1 MKHLVFILVLFFVV
15 FNVLH
20 SQTIVYQEGFEGAT
34 PSVTT
39 SGTQP
44 WSVNTTLY
52 NTGTKSYSAHII
64 NPGDSSVLTTTS
76 FSTVGNTYVLLEFS
90 HICKIEFFD
99 AGEIYVSANNG
110 ASWTKLKEAHYLG
123 TGSFSSTTGNRFTS
137 TAYTSWLPGNS
148 SVPTNGWWQTE
159 IFDISAIA
167 SNTSQVM
174 VRFILR
180 DINNTTQ
187 FENWGWVVDDIKVTA
202 AISELIPPVITQ
214 LPPLY
219 GDTVYSA
226 GPFVINATITDVS
239 GIDTAYIVYT
249 VNAGTP
255 DTVGMVNTTG
265 NTYTGSIPTQSFNS
279 TICYKVVAVDGS
291 VSHNTGYSPS
301 AGCQSFFNK
310 QAMMGIYTIGGT
322 GADYASVTAAVTAL
336 NTFGVSGPVEFQIAP
351 GTYTGQINL
360 TAVTGMDAVNTVTFR
375 SANNDSTSVIIQY
388 TATGTA
394 DSWVVRLDGASHF
407 IFRHLTLKAPSITN
421 GRVVVPINGATYNLF
436 EGNRIIS
443 AGTSTNTT
451 ACVYDNNTLNHYNT
465 YRNNYMQ
472 GGYYGLYI
480 YGVDSTTWQKGTVIQ
495 GNEIVGTFSYPMY
508 IYYTD
513 STQITGN
520 YIHAGAGSFNYGIA
534 CYYINNQYRIVGNRV
549 AITATSSSACYG
561 IRDHYG
567 NHTSYN
573 PSPTGYGLIA
583 NNMVSISGGT
593 GTHNGLYAYCCN
605 GSEYYH
611 NSISVTGGST
621 SARCLYQY
629 NTASNTS
636 GQKFV
641 NNIFSN
647 TAGGYTAYFGAP
659 AQIIS
664 SDYNNYNGTASK
676 LAFWNGNAGTLAALQ
691 AASGKEVHSLNLQ
704 PPFASTHDLTLTN
717 TLLSGKGTYLALVPY
732 DINGTSRPP
741 VPTIGAHEIPLMPKD
756 VSVLNFVTPTP
767 QTVVAEADT
776 VPVMVTITNYGA
788 DTITSVDVF
797 YSVNGGIPMMGSFSG
812 QLLQLQTAS
821 VVLPAFISPAGNVSV
836 AAWTELQGDTN
847 LFNDTSYI
855 SYYGIPLHNA
865 RMKRIIPLA
874 SPCGLGLET
883 VTAVIE
889 NVGSATI
896 TGNYSI
902 SYRLDNN
909 STIITHTVTD
919 TIALND
925 SLLYSFP
932 TPVDLT
938 ASVDTTFKLYAWVKL
953 TGDNVQVNDTA
964 DIEIESL
971 TLPPPPAVTSP
982 VNIVYGGSATLN
994 ASSLDTI
1001 FWFDSDTASV
1011 AIGSGPVYQTPALFD
1026 TTTYYAASAFASE
1039 EPAVNNNI
1047 VTLFTGNTG
1056 QAGNMFDITA
1066 VNTLTVDS
1074 FDINCSVS
1082 GLIEVWYRPG
1092 SYVGFISTNA
1102 GWTKVGDYTVT
1113 TSGINNPTRLPL
1125 GGVTVPAGQ
1134 TYGFY
1139 ITYVSGIGIW
1149 YNDGTGTNEVYT
1161 NSDMT
1166 IEARHGGGYFNVTL
1180 TPRVWNGRVYYSV
1193 GGGWAIGCPSNKV
1206 PIQVNV
1212 SSPPPVDA
1220 GIEEI
1225 DNPKFSAI
1233 SGVPQEVRVKLK
1245 NYGTNTLTSANIT
1258 WSLNSV
1264 VQSTYQWTGSLA
1276 LGATQLV
1283 VLDTAIFQG
1292 GTYCIDSWTSLPNG
1306 VADTVHTNDTATS
1319 CFNACLAGVYTIGP
1333 PTTGNWHY
1341 NSFNQAITALQ
1352 TAGVCGHVIFDVQ
1365 PETYTEQLTIP
1376 EITGMNANN
1385 TVTFRSSTGDST
1397 QVILQYS
1404 ATGTADNWTVRLNGA
1419 DWFRFEKMTIWAN
1432 NPSYG
1437 RVVELTGGATYNR
1450 FENIRIISAGSSTPT
1465 TACIYDYNTLNHYN
1479 TYINNYMEGG
1489 YYTIYIYGVSST
1501 SWQKG
1506 TVIQGNVIVGSY
1518 YYPILT
1524 YYTDS
1529 TQVIGNNIHSGV
1541 APYSYGIVC
1550 YYTNNAYRIIGN
1562 RVSIMATSSSA
1573 CYGLRDYYG
1582 NHYSYNPYPSG
1593 YGLVA
1598 NNMVS
1603 ITGGTGSHY
1612 GFDAYSCNGSE
1623 YYHNTI
1629 SITGG
1634 STAGRCLNQY
1644 NTAANTLGQTYKNNI
1659 FSNSGGGYAAYFATP
1674 ASVTATDYNNFYS
1687 TATNLAYWGANV
1699 GTLAALQAASGK
1711 ESHSH
1716 NINPPFISSHDL
1728 HLLSGV
1734 LSEKGTPIAAITV
1747 DIDGEPRASVPTI
1760 GADEVPFI
1768 PKDAGVTAIL
1778 SPGTNTN
1785 EGQVYPVQV
1794 IVTNFGTDTIY
1805 PNSMTIEYNINAGA
1819 TYTTTYTG
1827 VAIPSL
1833 GTDTLTLQSMTSPA
1847 GSSVICAKTVL
1858 PGDSNTF
1865 NDPFCKNFIGNPIND
1880 AMVSSIVGLEDA
1892 CNIGLDTISIW
1903 VRNLGVNAI
1912 NSPTPSTVSVS
1923 YRIKPTLPAV
1933 TQTFTPVVLSGDSVL
1948 FHFSTLADFTVTSVD
1963 DTFMVH
1969 AWVDLQGDNVK
1980 NNDTADTKVISLGIP
1995 PLPVVSDTTIPYATS
2010 VTLYAQ
2016 SQDPVFWF
2024 AQDTATVEMA
2034 TGASYTTPLLYTTTT
2049 YWVQAGSSSLVDSSL
2064 FVGTQS
2070 SDYQAALTR
2079 GYHFTAPVDMTIT
2092 ELMVPAT
2099 VTQGPQYIQ
2108 VVKFS
2113 GFPSTNASANQH
2125 TTLAYIANAPFGV
2138 PQAVNIPIQAGD
2150 EIGIIGATNSSGTT
2164 MSNSYGPAQVPST
2177 INGIPVTLTR
2187 LVYQS
2192 PLVSGQAPTS
2202 TISLESNASIAR
2214 VEMKYQ
2220 TGSAGCASTRV
2231 PVNVT
2236 VSNPQPC
2243 DVGVSAILY
2252 PVSALN
2258 LTSQETVMVRVK
2270 NYGTSS
2276 QNNIP
2281 VSYKIDN
2288 FAVVTETIAST
2299 IPSNDS
2305 VTYTFNAK
2313 ANLSIAGNTYQ
2324 IKAWTGLSCDNT
2336 PQNDTAWKS
2345 VTNLLPNY
2353 CISTATSALH
2363 EEITNVSIG
2372 TVFSHT
2378 SPAVGAMYTNHSTTV
2393 LPPIFSPG
2401 LTYPMSITSS
2411 FTPGASTQYACWV
2424 KAWVDFNR
2432 DGIFDP
2438 LTEEIFSQATTSSNT
2453 VTANIQIPFNAL
2465 NGNTMMRVV
2474 LNQTSTAS
2482 SVTPCNTYI
2491 YGETEDY
2498 MVTIAPQA
2506 VCDAGVIQIIS
2517 PASLSQAATP
2527 QPVWVKFMN
2536 FGSDP
2541 IAPGTLSIAY
2551 TLNSGTPVVVAYPPG
2566 LPSGGV
2572 DSIQMP
2578 DVTLPMGNNTLCAY
2592 TILACDTTQFNNEIC
2607 KGTYGQF
2614 YTTLPFFDDFES
2626 SNMWYKPATTQNWQ
2640 YGTPLA
2646 NIINSAYS
2654 GSKAWVTNLTGDYS
2668 NNADEYLYTPV
2679 FNFMG
2684 LGGNDT
2690 ISISFWH
2697 WCAMASGDYGRVQYS
2712 TNGGQSWINLGSVG
2726 DAFGTNWYNVFT
2738 GGQNYFSHTN
2748 SGWMYA
2754 AYKLDPNYFN
2764 AKPEVQFRFQFYSN
2778 TSATSNGW
2786 AIDNFRL
2793 LLPVVPNDVGVTAI
2807 LVPLNDTA
2815 AGIPVNV
2822 KILITNFGTNS
2833 QSLIPVEL
2841 RMNSSLVSAESWTG
2855 MILSNDTVQYTFTV
2869 PVIIPSTPYSLC
2881 VRTVLPNDA
2890 FSINDQTCR
2899 NFNSIPANIDVG
2911 IAHILSPLPD
2921 NTGRICFYEAA
2932 SHPWYAFPVTVSLK
2946 NYGVNNQTSIP
2957 ISYTF
2962 FNGGQV
2968 NNQTWTGTLA
2978 YGDSVVVLLNILF
2991 KPNLGAQKLCVET
3004 ELTGDSVFANDKAC
3018 MTYTGVTC
3026 IGIEDSD
3033 GEMFTLK
3040 QNIPNP
3046 AKGVTLIGYSVP
3058 QGGIVNFG
3066 LVNMVGQVM
3075 QTESYTVEAGS
3086 HQIEL
3091 DVTTLAA
3098 GVYYYFVEY
3107 EGRRLTRKMV
3117 VGR

>member
-1 MKHLVFILVLFFVV
+1 MKHFAVILALIVIASYA
-15 FNVLH
+15 LH

-34 PSVTT
+34 SSVTT

-76 FSTVGNTYVLLEFS
+76 FSTIGNTYVLLEFS

-110 ASWTKLKEAHYLG
+110 ASWTQLTENQYLG
-123 TGSFSSTTGNRFTS
+123 SGNFTAATSNKFSATS
-137 TAYTSWLPGNS
+137 YTSWLPGNS

-336 NTFGVSGPVEFQIAP
+336 TTSGVSGPVEFLIAP
-351 GTYTGQINL
+351 GTYTGQITL

-375 SANNDSTSVIIQY
+375 SANNDSTSAIIQY

-394 DSWVVRLDGASHF
+394 DNWVVRLNGVSHF
-407 IFRHLTLKAPSITN
+407 IFRHLTIRAQSASY
-421 GRVVVPINGATYNLF
+421 GRVVELINGSTYNLF
-436 EGNRIIS
+436 ANNRIIS
-443 AGTSTNTT
+443 AGSSTSTT
-451 ACVYDNNTLNHYNT
+451 ACIYDYNTLNNYNT
-465 YRNNYMQ
+465 YLNNYMQ
-472 GGYYGLYI
+472 GGYYTMYI
-480 YGVDSTTWQKGTVIQ
+480 YGVNSTTWQKGTVIQ
-495 GNEIVGTFSYPMY
+495 GNEIVGSYYYPMY
-508 IYYTD
+508 IYYSD
-513 STQITGN
+513 SVQIIGN
-520 YIHAGAGSFNYGIA
+520 YIHSGVAPYSYGIS
-534 CYYINNQYRIVGNRV
+534 CYYPNNGYRIVGNRV
-549 AITATSSSACYG
+549 ALTATSSTACYG
-561 IRDHYG
+561 IRDYYG
-567 NHTSYN
+567 NYASYN
-573 PSPTGYGLIA
+573 ASPTGYGLIA
-583 NNMVSISGGT
+583 NNMVSIAGGT
-593 GTHNGLYAYCCN
+593 GTHYGLYAYYCN

-611 NSISVTGGST
+611 NSISITGGST
-621 SARCLYQY
+621 SGRCLYQY
-629 NTASNTS
+629 NTASNTL

-647 TAGGYTAYFGAP
+647 SAGGYAAYFGTP
-659 AQIIS
+659 AQVIT
-664 SDYNNYNGTASK
+664 SDYNNYYCSASN
-676 LAFWNGNAGTLAALQ
+676 LAYWNANVGTLAALQ
-691 AASGKEVHSLNLQ
+691 AASGKEVNSLNIN
-704 PPFASTHDLTLTN
+704 PPFTAVHDLTLTN
-717 TLLSGKGTYLALVPY
+717 TLLSSKGTYLASVPF
-732 DINGTSRPP
+732 DIFGNIRSPF
-741 VPTIGAHEIPLMPKD
+741 PTIGAHELPLIPKD
-756 VSVLNFVTPTP
+756 AGVINFVTPT
-767 QTVVAEADT
+767 QQAVINEAAT
-776 VPVMVTITNYGA
+776 VPVTVTIQNLGT
-788 DTITSVDVF
+788 DTITSVNVF
-797 YSVNGGIPMMGSFSG
+797 YRVNGSTPVMGSYSG
-812 QLLQLQTAS
+812 QLLQFQTAS
-821 VVLPAFISPAGNVSV
+821 VVLPAYISPAGNVTV

-847 LFNDTSYI
+847 FFNDTSYI
-855 SYYGIPLHNA
+855 SYYGIPLYDA

-883 VTAVIE
+883 VKVVIE
-889 NVGSATI
+889 NNGSADI
-896 TGNYSI
+896 TGNYSV
-902 SYRLDNN
+902 SYRLDNT
-909 STIITHTVTD
+909 STIVTHTVTD
-919 TIALND
+919 TIAVND
-925 SLLYSFP
+925 SLHYSFP
-932 TPVDLT
+932 TPVDLST
-938 ASVDTTFKLYAWVKL
+938 SVDTTFKLFAWVNL

-971 TLPPPPAVTSP
+971 TLPPPPTVTSP

-1001 FWFDSDTASV
+1001 FWFDSDTATV
-1011 AIGSGPVYQTPALFD
+1011 AVGSGPVYNTPSLYD
-1026 TTTYYAASAFASE
+1026 TTTYYAASALITGG
-1039 EPAVNNNI
+1039 PAVNNNI

-1056 QAGNMFDITA
+1056 QAGNMFDIKA

-1092 SYVGFISTNA
+1092 SYVGFISTTA

-1113 TSGINNPTRLPL
+1113 TSGMNNPTRLPL

-1134 TYGFY
+1134 TCGFY
-1139 ITYVSGIGIW
+1139 ITYASGTGMW
-1149 YNDGTGTNEVYT
+1149 YNSGTGSNEVYT
-1161 NSDMT
+1161 NADMT
-1166 IEARHGGGYFNVTL
+1166 IEARHAGSYFSVTI

-1193 GGGWAIGCPSNKV
+1193 GGGGAIGCPSIKI

-1212 SSPPPVDA
+1212 GLPPPVDA

-1225 DNPKFSAI
+1225 DNPKVSAI
-1233 SGVPQEVRVKLK
+1233 SGVPQEVIVKLK
-1245 NYGTNTLTSANIT
+1245 NYGTSTLNSANIT

-1264 VQSTYQWTGSLA
+1264 VQSTYLWTGSLA
-1276 LGATQLV
+1276 FGATQLV
-1283 VLDTAIFQG
+1283 VIDTAAFQG
-1292 GTYCIDSWTSLPNG
+1292 GTYCIDAWTSLPNG
-1306 VADTVHTNDTATS
+1306 VADTVNTNDTATS
-1319 CFNACLAGVYTIGP
+1319 CFNACLAGTFTIGP
-1333 PTTGNWHY
+1333 PITGNWDFY
-1341 NSFNQAITALQ
+1341 SFNSALNALTA
-1352 TAGVCGHVIFDVQ
+1352 AGICGHVIFEVQ
-1365 PETYTEQLTIP
+1365 PGTYTEQLTIP

-1419 DWFRFEKMTIWAN
+1419 DWFRFERMTIRAN
-1432 NPSYG
+1432 NASYG

-1450 FENIRIISAGSSTPT
+1450 FENNRIISAGSSTST

-1479 TYINNYMEGG
+1479 TYLNNFMQGG
-1489 YYTIYIYGVSST
+1489 YYTIYIYGVSTT

-1506 TVIQGNVIVGSY
+1506 TVIQGNEIVGSY
-1518 YYPILT
+1518 YYPMYV

-1529 TQVIGNNIHSGV
+1529 TQIIGNNIHSGV
-1541 APYSYGIVC
+1541 APYSYGIYC
-1550 YYTNNAYRIIGN
+1550 YYINNKYRIVGN
-1562 RVSIMATSSSA
+1562 RVSIAATSSSA
-1573 CYGLRDYYG
+1573 CYGIADYYG
-1582 NHYSYNPYPSG
+1582 NYYSYNASPSG

-1598 NNMVS
+1598 NNMIS
-1603 ITGGTGSHY
+1603 ITGGTGAHY
-1612 GFDAYSCNGSE
+1612 GLYAYYGNGTE
-1623 YYHNTI
+1623 YYFNSI
-1629 SITGG
+1629 SIIGG
-1634 STAGRCLNQY
+1634 STSARSLYQY
-1644 NTAANTLGQTYKNNI
+1644 NTSSNTLGQKFANNV
-1659 FSNSGGGYAAYFATP
+1659 FSNPAGGYAAYFGTP
-1674 ASVTATDYNNFYS
+1674 AQVTISDYNNYWGS
-1687 TATNLAYWGANV
+1687 ATNLAYWNANV
-1699 GTLAALQAASGK
+1699 TTLAALQTASGK

-1716 NINPPFISSHDL
+1716 NINPPFNAVHDL
-1728 HLLSGV
+1728 HLVNTV
-1734 LSEKGTPIAAITV
+1734 LSAKATPLAV
-1747 DIDGEPRASVPTI
+1747 VPDDIDGNSRSQTPTI
-1760 GADEVPFI
+1760 GAHEVPLI
-1768 PKDAGVTAIL
+1768 PKDAGVSAIV

-1794 IVTNFGTDTIY
+1794 VVTNFGTDTIN
-1805 PNSMTIEYNINAGA
+1805 PNSMTIEYNVNGG
-1819 TYTTTYTG
+1819 TPYTTTFTG
-1827 VAIPSL
+1827 AAIPSL
-1833 GTDTLTLQSMTSPA
+1833 GTATVTMQSMTSPA

-1858 PGDSNTF
+1858 AGDSNAF
-1865 NDPFCKNFIGNPIND
+1865 NDQFCKNFFGTPVND
-1880 AMVSSIVGLEDA
+1880 AMVSRIVGLEDA

-1903 VRNLGVNAI
+1903 VKNLGVNAI

-1933 TQTFTPVVLSGDSVL
+1933 TQTFTPVVLPGDSVL
-1948 FHFSTLADFTVTSVD
+1948 FHFSTLADFTVTTVD

-1969 AWVDLQGDNVK
+1969 SWVDLQGDNVK
-1980 NNDTADTKVISLGIP
+1980 YNDTAHMQVISLGIP
-1995 PLPVVSDTTIPYATS
+1995 PPPVVSDTTIPYATS

-2016 SQDPVFWF
+2016 SQDTVFWF
-2024 AQDTATVEMA
+2024 AQDTATVELG
-2034 TGASYTTPLLYTTTT
+2034 TGAYYTTPLLYTTTT
-2049 YWVQAGSSSLVDSSL
+2049 YWVQAGTGYVPSSGPYVPGVNIAPSSTVSASNCSTGPCSAL
-2064 FVGTQS
+2064 NDLNLGTCGTQLMWIS
-2070 SDYQAALTR
+2070 TSNPPSLTPHVNWIDFEWPAAVSIDGMKIHHAQNNARFLT
-2079 GYHFTAPVDMTIT
+2079 
-2092 ELMVPAT
+2092 
-2099 VTQGPQYIQ
+2099 
-2108 VVKFS
+2108 
-2113 GFPSTNASANQH
+2113 
-2125 TTLAYIANAPFGV
+2125 
-2138 PQAVNIPIQAGD
+2138 
-2150 EIGIIGATNSSGTT
+2150 GATLYKWDAGNWVSFYTFSNLPMQCENVVPFPMVTTTKLRITSFQMTGTGQTSNPNFREIEVFEALATGCNS
-2164 MSNSYGPAQVPST
+2164 
-2177 INGIPVTLTR
+2177 I
-2187 LVYQS
+2187 
-2192 PLVSGQAPTS
+2192 
-2202 TISLESNASIAR
+2202 
-2214 VEMKYQ
+2214 
-2220 TGSAGCASTRV
+2220 RV
-2231 PVNVT
+2231 PLTVT

-2252 PVSALN
+2252 PVSAVN
-2258 LTSQETVMVRVK
+2258 LTSQETVIVRVK
-2270 NYGTSS
+2270 NYGASS
-2276 QNNIP
+2276 QSNIP
-2281 VSYKIDN
+2281 VSFSIDN
-2288 FAVVTETIAST
+2288 LPVVTETITST

-2336 PQNDTAWKS
+2336 HQNDTAWKS

-2353 CISTATSALH
+2353 CPSTATSALY

-2372 TVFSHT
+2372 TIFSHT

-2393 LPPIFSPG
+2393 TPPMISPG

-2411 FTPGASTQYACWV
+2411 FAPGASTQYNCWV
-2424 KAWVDFNR
+2424 KVWIDFNR

-2438 LTEEIFSQATTSSNT
+2438 LTEEIFSQATTSNNV
-2453 VTANIQIPFNAL
+2453 VTANIQVPYNAL
-2465 NGNTMMRVV
+2465 NGNTMMRLV

-2482 SVTPCNTYI
+2482 SVTPCNTYT

-2506 VCDAGVIQIIS
+2506 QCDAGVIQIMS
-2517 PASLSQAATP
+2517 PQSLSQAGTP
-2527 QPVWVKFMN
+2527 LPVWVKFMN
-2536 FGSDP
+2536 FGSNP
-2541 IAPGTLSIAY
+2541 IAPGTLSVAY
-2551 TLNSGTPVVVAYPPG
+2551 KLNSGTPVVVVYPSG
-2566 LPSGGV
+2566 LPSGGI

-2578 DVTLPMGNNTLCAY
+2578 DVTLPMGNNTLCVY
-2592 TILACDTTQFNNEIC
+2592 TILACDSAQFNDEIC
-2607 KGTYGQF
+2607 MGTYGQY

-2626 SNMWYKPATTQNWQ
+2626 GNMWYKPATALNWQ
-2640 YGTPLA
+2640 YGTPSA

-2654 GSKAWVTNLTGDYS
+2654 GSKSWVTNLTGDYS

-2793 LLPVVPNDVGVTAI
+2793 SLPVVPNDVGVTAI

-2822 KILITNFGTNS
+2822 KVLITNFGTNT
-2833 QSLIPVEL
+2833 QNMIPVEL
-2841 RMNSSLVSAESWTG
+2841 RLNGNIVSTETWTG
-2855 MILSNDTVQYTFTV
+2855 TIANNGTAQYTFVLPFTVPASSYTLCARTQLSNDAF
-2869 PVIIPSTPYSLC
+2869 PVNDEICKSYNSL
-2881 VRTVLPNDA
+2881 
-2890 FSINDQTCR
+2890 
-2899 NFNSIPANIDVG
+2899 PAYHDVG
-2911 IAHILSPLPD
+2911 IAHILSPFPD
-2921 NTGRICFYEAA
+2921 SIGRICFYEAA
-2932 SHPWYAFPVTVSLK
+2932 THPWYEFPVAVSLK
-2946 NYGVNNQTSIP
+2946 NYGQNPQTSVP
-2957 ISYTF
+2957 IKYTF
-2962 FNGGQV
+2962 LNGGPV

-2978 YGDSVVVLLNILF
+2978 YGDSVVVLLNNLF
-2991 KPNLGAQKLCVET
+2991 RPNLGVQQLCVET
-3004 ELTGDSVFANDKAC
+3004 DLIGDFVSTNNKVC
-3018 MTYTGVTC
+3018 RTYTGVTC
-3026 IGIEDSD
+3026 IGIEEGD

-3066 LVNMVGQVM
+3066 LVNLVGQVM
-3075 QTESYTVEAGS
+3075 HTESYTVEAGS
-3086 HQIEL
+3086 HQLEL

-3107 EGRRLTRKMV
+3107 EGQRLTMKMV